1 MLFRVVGKI
10 VESYDDR
17 GNVIPR
23 GRAECILQYCII
35 IWRRRFRGGDED
47 VSNPRMIK
55 GVGGRG

>member
-35 IWRRRFRGGDED
+35 IWRRRFQGGDED
-47 VSNPRMIK
+47 VWNPRMI
-55 GVGGRG
+55 